1 MLAAQWMTPRI
12 GERFHARITR
22 VKPFGLI
29 VQIDTT
35 QVEGVVPLE
44 ALVPKGDYRPD
55 ARETSLSDGEHVF
68 TIGMALEVELIA
80 TDPALGRIEFGL
92 AV

>member
-1 MLAAQWMTPRI
+1 MSSRV
-12 GERFHARITR
+12 GEKFHARITR

-44 ALVPKGDYRPD
+44 ALRPKGEYRPD

-68 TIGMALEVELIA
+68 TIGMPLEVELTA
-80 TDPALGRIEFGL
+80 TDPPLGRIEFGL
-92 AV
+92 VL